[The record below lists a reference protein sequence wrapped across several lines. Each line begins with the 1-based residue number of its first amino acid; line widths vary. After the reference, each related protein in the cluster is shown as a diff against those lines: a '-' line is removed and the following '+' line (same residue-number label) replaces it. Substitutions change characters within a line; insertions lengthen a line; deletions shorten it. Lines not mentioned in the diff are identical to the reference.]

1 MQLGLLGPETFPSES
16 VQTPF
21 APQVPLPSWAVPEV
35 ANESDVVP
43 PVLAAVPVLEG
54 ANTVVSIGWI
64 AGLAPPPA
72 LPPLPVPAPAPPP
85 PDAEDGP
92 TREEGSLLQPAR
104 ARTARNAAAMGKRD
118 MMQLLRR
125 VKGAPTCGRRRP

>member
-43 PVLAAVPVLEG
+43 PVLAAVPVPEG
-54 ANTVVSIGWI
+54 AKTVVSIGWI

-72 LPPLPVPAPAPPP
+72 LPPLPVPAPPP

-92 TREEGSLLQPAR
+92 TREEGSLLQAAR